1 MHFLEQ
7 IIRTPQLEEPAKNHI
22 NIHRHFYRYSRGKFS
37 GPALK
42 IVQTSSKITLK
53 GSFDYEDLIQELVV
67 SSIPAE
73 SIKITGVLY
82 TGQDINPLLK
92 ELGLNW
98 TLKKSTGKAENYK
111 AEISDELEKQKLLEI
126 IEALRVHGYLL
137 LSFKHDTNHRATTKK
152 RLPQPSRKQ
161 PMEENV
167 NSKVDFCTGVLAN
180 TKESMEIII
189 KAALSDFASDLPE
202 KWKTILLSNNYSI
215 TEIEIPK
222 NVKDSKLLRIMA
234 IRKGILERI
243 LEVDG
248 TTLEK
253 QYSIIV

>member
-7 IIRTPQLEEPAKNHI
+7 IIRTPQLEEPAKNHM
-22 NIHRHFYRYSRGKFS
+22 NVHRHFYRYSRGKFS

-42 IVQTSSKITLK
+42 ITQTRSKITLK
-53 GSFDYEDLIQELVV
+53 GSFDYEDLIQEIVV
-67 SSIPAE
+67 SSIPAG

-98 TLKKSTGKAENYK
+98 ALKKSKGKAENYK

-126 IEALRVHGYLL
+126 IEQLRTHGYLL
-137 LSFKHDTNHRATTKK
+137 LSFKHDSNHRVITKK

-161 PMEENV
+161 PMEEDV

-180 TKESMEIII
+180 TTENMATII
-189 KAALSDFASDLPE
+189 KLALSDFASDLPE

-222 NVKDSKLLRIMA
+222 NVKNSRFLRIRA
-234 IRKGILERI
+234 IRKGTLERV
-243 LEVDG
+243 LEVNG
-248 TTLEK
+248 TTLKK